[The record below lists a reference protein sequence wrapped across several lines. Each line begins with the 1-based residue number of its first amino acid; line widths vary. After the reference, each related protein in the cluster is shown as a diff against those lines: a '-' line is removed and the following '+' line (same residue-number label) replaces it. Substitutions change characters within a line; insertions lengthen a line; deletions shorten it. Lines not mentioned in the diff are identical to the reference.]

1 MWFFAP
7 KSPGTQNFKLQLEKN
22 KITTKIKFIFEM
34 ALYKNLS
41 AHSYSWELC
50 MVDYN

>member
-7 KSPGTQNFKLQLEKN
+7 KSPAGEKN
-22 KITTKIKFIFEM
+22 KITTNIKFIFEM

-41 AHSYSWELC
+41 AHSYGWELC
-50 MVDYN
+50 MVDFTMNKFNYN